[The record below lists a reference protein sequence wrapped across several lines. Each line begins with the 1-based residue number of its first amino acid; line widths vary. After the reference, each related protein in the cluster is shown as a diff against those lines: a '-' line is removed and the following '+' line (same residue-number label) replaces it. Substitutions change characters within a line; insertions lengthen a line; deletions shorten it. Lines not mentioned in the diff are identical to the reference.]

1 MSRRSALACGALC
14 ATALLLTATAPA
26 QDVDA
31 LQGKVDAAREEAGAL
46 ASELRAAQERLG
58 AAQQEAAAAS
68 AREQRLSGLL
78 ANGEER
84 AAALD
89 EQVARTEARLA
100 EERRRLRR
108 ARRELAQRLV
118 AMYVSGP
125 AGTASVV
132 LGSTDFDDLAT
143 RASYLSQIESS
154 DEELATRV
162 EQVRDE
168 VGRGLQRVAE
178 LKEQVDAHN
187 ARLDAARSEIAG
199 VRAEAEAAAAELH
212 SVAAARSASL
222 ATLKT
227 RIGEWV
233 SDIEEAEAASRAAA
247 EETVGRWLGGP
258 YSIPTYIVMCESGGD
273 YGALNP
279 SSGAGGAYQI
289 LPSTWGAYGGR
300 GAPHEAPKAEQD
312 RIAAEIWAD
321 SGSGAWVCAG

>member
-1 MSRRSALACGALC
+1 MSIRSALACGALC
-14 ATALLLTATAPA
+14 ATALLLAATAPA
-26 QDVDA
+26 RDVDV
-31 LQGKVDAAREEAGAL
+31 LQGKVDAAREEATAL
-46 ASELRAAQERLG
+46 AAELRAAQERLG

-84 AAALD
+84 ASALGS
-89 EQVARTEARLA
+89 QVARTEARLA

-125 AGTASVV
+125 TGTADVV
-132 LGSTDFDDLAT
+132 LGSADFDDLAT

-154 DEELATRV
+154 DQELATRV

-168 VGRGLQRVAE
+168 VRRGLQRVAE
-178 LKEQVDAHN
+178 LKEEVDAHN

-222 ATLKT
+222 ATLKV

-247 EETVGRWLGGP
+247 EATVGRWLGGP
-258 YSIPTYIVMCESGGD
+258 YSIPTYVVMCESGGD

-289 LPSTWGAYGGR
+289 LPSTWAAYGGR

-321 SGSGAWVCAG
+321 SDGGAWVCA

>member
-1 MSRRSALACGALC
+1 MSLRSALACGALC
-14 ATALLLTATAPA
+14 ATALLLAATAPA

-31 LQGKVDAAREEAGAL
+31 LQAKLDTARGEAGAL
-46 ASELRAAQERLG
+46 AAELRAAQERLG
-58 AAQQEAAAAS
+58 SAQQEAAAAS
-68 AREQRLSGLL
+68 AHEQRLSGLL

-84 AAALD
+84 AAALG
-89 EQVARTEARLA
+89 EKVARTEARLA

-132 LGSTDFDDLAT
+132 LGSADFDDLAT

-154 DEELATRV
+154 DTELATRV
-162 EQVRDE
+162 EQVRNE
-168 VGRGLQRVAE
+168 VKRGLQRVAE
-178 LKEQVDAHN
+178 LKQQVDAHN

-212 SVAAARSASL
+212 AVAAARSAAL
-222 ATLKT
+222 AMLKT

-233 SDIEEAEAASRAAA
+233 NDIEEAEAASRAAA

-289 LPSTWGAYGGR
+289 LPSTWAAYGGK

-321 SGSGAWVCAG
+321 SGGGAWVCA

>member
-14 ATALLLTATAPA
+14 ATALFLAAPAPA

-31 LQGKVDAAREEAGAL
+31 LQAKVDAAREEAGAL

-58 AAQQEAAAAS
+58 SAQREAAAAS

-78 ANGEER
+78 ASGKER
-84 AAALD
+84 AAVLG
-89 EQVARTEARLA
+89 EKVARTEARLA

-125 AGTASVV
+125 AGAASVV
-132 LGSTDFDDLAT
+132 LGSADFDDLAT

-168 VGRGLQRVAE
+168 VRRGLQRVAE
-178 LKEQVDAHN
+178 LKRQADDHN

-222 ATLKT
+222 ATLKG

-233 SDIEEAEAASRAAA
+233 GDIERAEAASRAAA

-289 LPSTWGAYGGR
+289 LPSTWAAYGGE

-321 SGSGAWVCAG
+321 SGGGAWVCAG